1 MSVNSFS
8 RILESLTSGNRL
20 LRAISK
26 TAPTP
31 MAHAIQECLNHY
43 ETITL
48 MAKESL
54 EKAKKYKAK
63 AMEFPK

>member
-1 MSVNSFS
+1 
-8 RILESLTSGNRL
+8 
-20 LRAISK
+20 
-26 TAPTP
+26 